1 MIPLPIRRALLLSMT
16 FALVATSGS
25 SLASNTSSA
34 NVGDVL
40 RAGDQTRVKALIGST
55 GCMELRG
62 LSDSEVQGYQII
74 ESYRG
79 GLTTTVKDRDRERW
93 REGETKRFDFRNSA
107 IMVLSGS
114 VEITEI
120 NRSGGG
126 CPDRLGLRVG

>member
-1 MIPLPIRRALLLSMT
+1 MIPQPIRHALLLGVT
-16 FALVATSGS
+16 TALIATSGS
-25 SLASNTSSA
+25 SLASSTSSVS
-34 NVGDVL
+34 VGDVL
-40 RAGDQTRVKALIGST
+40 RAGDQTRIEAMIGST

-62 LSDSEVQGYQII
+62 RSDSEVQGYQII

-79 GLTTTVKDRDRERW
+79 GHSTKDRGRERW

-107 IMVLSGS
+107 ILILSGA

-120 NRSGGG
+120 RRSGGG

>member
-1 MIPLPIRRALLLSMT
+1 MIPQPIRRALLLSVT
-16 FALVATSGS
+16 SALVATSGS
-25 SLASNTSSA
+25 SLASSTSSA
-34 NVGDVL
+34 NVGDEL
-40 RAGDQTRVKALIGST
+40 RAGDQTRIQALIGST

-79 GLTTTVKDRDRERW
+79 GNSTEERGRERW